1 MARASVV
8 YSPSLRRRFESL
20 LPRTKTKQAKWSA
33 RAEAEKAL
41 SRVIFYDAPP
51 TLNGDVLKTFKSA
64 ADTKTRTDVIVPAR
78 IEKGKEGTYA
88 GFTVPWADRQN
99 VKQEHL
105 NAAWEMYYTKRVN
118 RGEIPEKGK
127 GLLTTE
133 GAMLYPGEYFPYL
146 ISNMGNP
153 ETSVFLPGNPPDSM
167 ISTQTLSHAVSL
179 RCGKEVSA
187 QVFPDADDKLLPFA
201 SVINEANADEEYN
214 AAYESYTSSK
224 IVPNL
229 QATMFFPSISVGI
242 NNQMFITGSSE
253 ILAPYGS
260 DYERKYTPK
269 EYVVGRATWEYF
281 INRIYWKDKWHAEI
295 KLNAESPTVPGGCVI
310 YTAENT
316 TEAEA
321 ALKQLELKFVLWAET
336 KARSRLNQVPQCAVT
351 FKKSNG
357 VYTTRY
363 IKEAEP
369 RVFYMKNGEKKAYNQ
384 LEATSIEGAIAETLD
399 EEVQFKPLVSIM
411 DELGIRPSDWEW
423 LIQRHQPKEVWDSA
437 GVSTDV
443 ISLYEPVVF
452 PDRLRAIL
460 QGWKA
465 ALSPPPLKLCIV
477 KPPVFI
483 VFDFDQCLA
492 FRILGGE
499 WESQDC
505 SKLIEIGS
513 AKETF
518 FTSTGILT
526 LLCDLTA
533 AGANICIV
541 SKGENKNATKLL
553 IKEGE
558 TRGIGKIEFRE
569 RKFNLRSED
578 KTKVEIVADLMKDYA
593 SSTNIFVDDTEKEVT
608 DMRKEYGETFHYI
621 QANGKAETEFE
632 ERMLLSDDN
641 IRSIRGIIKL

>member
-1 MARASVV
+1 
-8 YSPSLRRRFESL
+8 
-20 LPRTKTKQAKWSA
+20 LPRTKTEEATWI
-33 RAEAEKAL
+33 AEDEEEKAL

-99 VKQEHL
+99 VNQKHL
-105 NAAWEMYYTKRVN
+105 NTAWKMYYKERVTSKD
-118 RGEIPEKGK
+118 ISEKGK

-153 ETSVFLPGNPPDSM
+153 KTFLPGNPPDSV

-187 QVFPDADDKLLPFA
+187 QVFPDANSPLLPFA
-201 SVINEANADEEYN
+201 SVINEANPDEEYN

-224 IVPNL
+224 LVPNL
-229 QATMFFPSISVGI
+229 QATMFFPSINVGI
-242 NNQMFITGSSE
+242 NNQMFITGPSE
-253 ILAPYGS
+253 ILAPYGN
-260 DYERKYTPK
+260 DYERTYTPK

-321 ALKQLELKFVLWAET
+321 ALKQLKLNFVLWAET
-336 KARSRLNQVPQCAVT
+336 KAHSRSNQLPQCAVT
-351 FKKSNG
+351 FKKSKSE
-357 VYTTRY
+357 YATRY

-369 RVFYMKNGEKKAYNQ
+369 RVFYMKNGEKKVYNQ

-399 EEVQFKPLVSIM
+399 EEVRFKSLVSIM

-443 ISLYEPVVF
+443 ISLYEPVIF

-477 KPPVFI
+477 KPPPVFI

-499 WESQDC
+499 WESGDC
-505 SKLIEIGS
+505 SKLIKIGS
-513 AKETF
+513 GDETF
-518 FTSTGILT
+518 LTSTEILT
-526 LLCDLTA
+526 FLHDLTA

-541 SKGENKNATKLL
+541 SKGGNENATKLL
-553 IKEGE
+553 IEKGK
-558 TRGIGKIEFRE
+558 TSGIGKIEFRE

-578 KTKVEIVADLMKDYA
+578 KTKVEIVADLMKDYS
-593 SSTNIFVDDTEKEVT
+593 SSTNIFVDDTEAEVT
-608 DMRKEYGETFHYI
+608 SMRNEYGETFHYI
-621 QANGKAETEFE
+621 QANGKAETKVE
-632 ERMLLSDDN
+632 ERMLLSDNN
-641 IRSIRGIIKL
+641 IESIRDIIKL

>member
-1 MARASVV
+1 MAQASAWI
-8 YSPSLRRRFESL
+8 
-20 LPRTKTKQAKWSA
+20 AKD
-33 RAEAEKAL
+33 EVKKAL
-41 SRVIFYDAPP
+41 KRVIFYDAPP
-51 TLNGDVLKTFKSA
+51 TLNETVLEKFKSA
-64 ADTKTRTDVIVPAR
+64 ADLKIRTDVIVPAR
-78 IEKGKEGTYA
+78 IAKGGEGTYV
-88 GFTVPWADRQN
+88 GFTVPWAKKEDVNQR
-99 VKQEHL
+99 HL
-105 NAAWEMYYTKRVN
+105 NTAWEMYYKERVTSKD
-118 RGEIPEKGK
+118 IPEKGK

-153 ETSVFLPGNPPDSM
+153 GTFLPGNPPDSM
-167 ISTQTLSHAVSL
+167 TRSRPLSHAVSL

-187 QVFPDADDKLLPFA
+187 QVFPDADSPLLPFA
-201 SVINEANADEEYN
+201 SLINEANPDEEYN

-229 QATMFFPSISVGI
+229 QATMFFPSMNVGI
-242 NNQMFITGSSE
+242 NNQMFISESSE
-253 ILAPYGS
+253 ILAPYGN
-260 DYERKYTPK
+260 DYKRTYAPK

-281 INRIYWKDKWHAEI
+281 INRIYWKDKWHAEV
-295 KLNAESPTVPGGCVI
+295 KLNADPPTVSDGGVI

-321 ALKQLELKFVLWAET
+321 ALKQLKLKFVLWTET
-336 KARSRLNQVPQCAVT
+336 KALSRLNQVPQCAVT
-351 FKKSNG
+351 FQKSNG
-357 VYTTRY
+357 EYVTRY
-363 IKEAEP
+363 IKVVEP
-369 RVFYMKNGEKKAYNQ
+369 RVFYMKKGEKKVYKR
-384 LEATSIEGAIAETLD
+384 LGATDIGGAIAETLND
-399 EEVQFKPLVSIM
+399 KIRFKPLVSIM

-423 LIQRHQPKEVWDSA
+423 LIQKHQPKEVWDSA

-492 FRILGGE
+492 FRILAGE
-499 WESQDC
+499 WKSQDC
-505 SKLIEIGS
+505 SNLIAIES

-518 FTSTGILT
+518 LTSTEILT
-526 LLCDLTA
+526 LLRDLTA

-541 SKGENKNATKLL
+541 SKGENENATKLL

-578 KTKVEIVADLMKDYA
+578 KTKVEIVAELMKDY
-593 SSTNIFVDDTEKEVT
+593 SSGTNIFVDDTEKEVT
-608 DMRKEYGETFHYI
+608 DMHDEYGETFHYI
-621 QANGKAETEFE
+621 QANGKAKTEFE
-632 ERMLLSDDN
+632 TRMLLSDDN
-641 IRSIRGIIKL
+641 IRAIRGIIKL